1 MKTMKFLTATA
12 ILLGAVFMSPALAQ
26 EPVVLKFAS
35 AFPPG
40 SKTNSV
46 SVPAFIKAVEEASEG
61 TLKIE
66 HYPGG
71 TLGASPATQLKLV
84 EDGVVDIAEVV
95 ASYTPGRF
103 AELEMFELPFVFE
116 TTREASLTAWKLYEK
131 GLLTGFDNLELV
143 GIAEVGP
150 YYLHSKETVEQAS
163 DIGGQKLRAGGPLQG
178 AVIQAM
184 GGVAVGGMP
193 ATQIAENISRN
204 VVSGTLMDLG
214 NLYNF
219 RIADAATHHVINVP
233 LGNVT
238 VMFPISKKKYESL
251 PEKAKAAFD
260 KYRGAWFSTLLAE
273 NLDKQNGETLER
285 LKAEPKHKLVEFS
298 EADVAGL
305 KEKFGSLKDNWD
317 ADKGGVNLYQEM
329 LTARDA
335 VRAGE

>member
-1 MKTMKFLTATA
+1 MKTTELLAATA
-12 ILLGAVFMSPALAQ
+12 LMLGALFVQPAAA

-46 SVPAFIKAVEEASEG
+46 TVPEFIKAVEEASEG

-71 TLGASPATQLKLV
+71 TLGPSPATQLKLV

-103 AELEMFELPFVFE
+103 PELEIFELPFHFE
-116 TTREASLTAWKLYEK
+116 STLEGSLTAWKLYEK
-131 GLLTGFDNLELV
+131 GLLSGFDNLELV

-150 YYLHSKETVEQAS
+150 YYLHSKEKVEKAS
-163 DIGGQKLRAGGPLQG
+163 DISGLKLRAGGPMQG
-178 AVIQAM
+178 SVVQAM

-204 VVSGTLMDLG
+204 VVNGTLMDLG

-219 RIADAATHHVINVP
+219 RISDAATYHVVNAP
-233 LGNVT
+233 LGNVA

-251 PEKAKAAFD
+251 PEKAKAALD
-260 KYRGAWFSTLLAE
+260 KYRGVWFSTLLAE
-273 NLDKQNGETLER
+273 NLDKQNDETLAR
-285 LKAEPKHKLVEFS
+285 LKSEPDHKLIEFP
-298 EADVAGL
+298 EADVNGL
-305 KEKFGSLKDNWD
+305 KDKFASLKTRWD
-317 ADKGGVNLYQEM
+317 AEKNGVNLYQEM
-329 LTARDA
+329 VTARDA
-335 VRAGE
+335 VRAGQ